1 MFSGSSQRTITL
13 VAKTFDVEHKYRKVA
28 IGGTFDPFHR
38 GHRALIDAAFSI
50 GDEVLIGLSS
60 DELAQRMGKSPD
72 RSFEE
77 RACGLLEYLES
88 KYRDRIYAIYK
99 LEDPFGPLAQ
109 DPRGSAAN
117 EARRSRGLGE
127 VDVVRIDFV
136 LAEDGEP
143 ISSRRIRKGEIDK
156 EGRIL

>member
-1 MFSGSSQRTITL
+1 M
-13 VAKTFDVEHKYRKVA
+13 EHKYRKVA

-50 GDEVLIGLSS
+50 GDEVIIGLSS

-77 RACGLLEYLES
+77 RACDLLEYLES

-109 DPRGSAAN
+109 DPSIEALVVSPETEERGSAAN
-117 EARRSRGLGE
+117 AARKSRGLGE

-156 EGRIL
+156 EGRML